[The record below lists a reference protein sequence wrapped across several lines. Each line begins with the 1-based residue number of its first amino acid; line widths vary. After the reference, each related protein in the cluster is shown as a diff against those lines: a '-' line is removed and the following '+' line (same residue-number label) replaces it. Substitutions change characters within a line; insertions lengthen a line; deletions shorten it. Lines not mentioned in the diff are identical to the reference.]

1 MAKDKGTRAPGG
13 DRPGAGAA
21 GPDVKIPDPVELAR
35 TMGQIAER
43 SQKLVAEFLRR
54 QSQKPG
60 MGMADPMNVGQA
72 FLDMTARLMANPTSA
87 TAVPFGVYLTSGS
100 RVTFPMSMTLLRL
113 GIGGELNGGFDF
125 FLG

>member
-13 DRPGAGAA
+13 EKPTAGAA
-21 GPDVKIPDPVELAR
+21 GPDVKIPDPVELSR

-72 FLDMTARLMANPTSA
+72 FLDMTARLMANPAQLVQAQLSLWQQWQLLLLSTQKRTEGDKA
-87 TAVPFGVYLTSGS
+87 QLLLLLLMLLT
-100 RVTFPMSMTLLRL
+100 
-113 GIGGELNGGFDF
+113 
-125 FLG
+125 